1 MNSSTGQDKNRNMPK
16 VQVEI
21 RKNKISPGRQR
32 PSPRH
37 GQAEEAVTDKVKANG
52 VAKIFKFK

>member
-1 MNSSTGQDKNRNMPK
+1 MPK

-37 GQAEEAVTDKVKANG
+37 GQATEGVTDKVKANG